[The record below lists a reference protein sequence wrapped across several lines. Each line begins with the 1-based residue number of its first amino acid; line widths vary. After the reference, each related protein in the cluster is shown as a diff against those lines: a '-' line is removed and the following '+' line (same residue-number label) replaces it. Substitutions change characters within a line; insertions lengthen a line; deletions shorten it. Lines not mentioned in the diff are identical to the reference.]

1 MLCAH
6 PDLAGRL
13 ALSQGLTADST
24 GEQAA
29 AGLDRLS
36 PAELERFTAL
46 NARYRDR
53 FGIPFIMA
61 VKGRTK
67 QEIVT
72 RSNTASTIPEQE
84 FALRSSK
91 SSASHCY
98 ASRIVFPMSGPGGL
112 PAVSEMIERRRI
124 GPGRR

>member
-1 MLCAH
+1 MRRLPVAEKRALLCAH

-13 ALSQGLTADST
+13 ALSRGLTADST

-36 PAELERFTAL
+36 PTELERFTAL

-53 FGIPFIMA
+53 FGIPFVMA

-67 QEIVT
+67 QEIVAAFEH
-72 RSNTASTIPEQE
+72 RLDNTADQE
-84 FALRSSK
+84 FDAAL
-91 SSASHCY
+91 AEVE
-98 ASRIVFPMSGPGGL
+98 RIALLRLKDRL
-112 PAVSEMIERRRI
+112 PS
-124 GPGRR
+124 